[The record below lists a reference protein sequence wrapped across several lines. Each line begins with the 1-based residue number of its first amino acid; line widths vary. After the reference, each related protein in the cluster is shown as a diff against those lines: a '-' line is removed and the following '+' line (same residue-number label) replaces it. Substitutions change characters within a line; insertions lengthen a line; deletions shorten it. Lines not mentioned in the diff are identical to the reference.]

1 MLYIVE
7 NIGQTY
13 GAVSS
18 EIPVIQ
24 GIFKS
29 EEKAEE
35 LRQALSR
42 RYHRAVVRVIAT
54 DFEVV

>member
-7 NIGQTY
+7 SISWTY
-13 GAVSS
+13 GDVSS
-18 EIPVIQ
+18 EIPIIQ

-29 EEKAEE
+29 KAKAEE
-35 LRQALSR
+35 LRQALSQ
-42 RYHRAVVRVIAT
+42 RYTRVNVRIIAT